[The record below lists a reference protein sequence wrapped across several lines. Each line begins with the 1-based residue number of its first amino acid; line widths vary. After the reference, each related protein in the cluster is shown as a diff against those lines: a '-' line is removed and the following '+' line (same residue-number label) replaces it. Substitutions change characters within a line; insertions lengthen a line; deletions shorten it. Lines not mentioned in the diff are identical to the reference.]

1 MEMKRSWL
9 LFVALLTLVL
19 TMSLL
24 AGCGSQSAV
33 ADAPAAE
40 GELSL
45 ADTVD
50 VATVASIKDRD
61 DVVVLDVREPYE
73 YEAGHIPGVT
83 LIPMNDVPQRLSEIP
98 TDKTVIVTCRTGN
111 RSSQVT
117 DYLRQQGFDNVHNM
131 AGGIVDWEAAGYDV
145 ER

>member
-1 MEMKRSWL
+1 MRRFWL
-9 LFVALLTLVL
+9 LLIASFALIL
-19 TMSLL
+19 TMGLL
-24 AGCGSQSAV
+24 AGCGGQTAV
-33 ADAPAAE
+33 ADAPAADA
-40 GELSL
+40 ELSL

-61 DVVVLDVREPYE
+61 DVVVLDVREPFE

-83 LIPMNDVPQRLSEIP
+83 LIPMNEVPQRLSEIP
-98 TDKTVIVTCRTGN
+98 ADKTVVVTCRTGN
-111 RSSQVT
+111 RSAQVT

-131 AGGIVDWEAAGYDV
+131 AGGIVEWENAGYEI